1 MIITIQTYGAFR
13 KFGAMIEL
21 DIPSGVTIGIIKQK
35 LALRLGSAEQEL
47 VRVSV
52 LASATEILADNALYQ
67 DGQKLAILPP
77 VCGG

>member
-13 KFGAMIEL
+13 KFGTMIEL
-21 DIPSGVTIGIIKQK
+21 DVPSGVTIGMIKQK
-35 LALRLGSAEQEL
+35 LLLRLGSAEQEL

-52 LASATEILADNALYQ
+52 LASSTEILADDVLYQ